1 MSKTLGTI
9 LAGAAALTLM
19 SLAAAPAALAHDRC
33 DRAGHRHHAHHAH
46 HHHHHHHHAR
56 HGRVTVVAPFT
67 RVHTGRHVH
76 VRAPFVDLRVARCR
90 PCER

>member
-19 SLAAAPAALAHDRC
+19 SLAAAPAALAHARC
-33 DRAGHRHHAHHAH
+33 DRAGHRHHAHHH
-46 HHHHHHHHAR
+46 HAHHHHAR
-56 HGRVTVVAPFT
+56 HARVTVVAPFT